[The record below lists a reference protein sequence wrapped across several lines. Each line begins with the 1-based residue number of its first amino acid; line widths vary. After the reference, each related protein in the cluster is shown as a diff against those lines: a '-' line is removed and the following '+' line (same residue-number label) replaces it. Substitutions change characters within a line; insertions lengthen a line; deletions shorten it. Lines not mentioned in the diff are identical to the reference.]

1 MIENYRFIS
10 VFKSFLVTFGYCKG
24 KQKNNAAQEGTNKK
38 HSHQME
44 TITAFTEEQTQKK
57 ISEILLTMPTS
68 NYPICPIKDILHT
81 VGDKWSV
88 LVMVLLGGNKTM
100 RFNEIKNGIGVIS
113 QKMLT
118 VTLRELESFGLVD
131 RKVYA
136 QIPPKVE
143 YTITPMGEEFVRHLA
158 VMIHWACSSAD
169 EISKHRN
176 KVLKS

>member
-1 MIENYRFIS
+1 MRYFLVSNG
-10 VFKSFLVTFGYCKG
+10 FLVTFGYCKV
-24 KQKNNAAQEGTNKK
+24 KQKKNVKQEGTSQKP
-38 HSHQME
+38 SYQME
-44 TITAFTEEQTQKK
+44 TITVFTKEQSQKK
-57 ISEILLTMPTS
+57 ISEILAKPAGA
-68 NYPICPIKDILHT
+68 YPICPIKDVLHA

-88 LVMVLLGGNKTM
+88 LVMITLANYKTM

-131 RKVYA
+131 RQIYA

-158 VMIHWACSSAD
+158 VMLHWACESSEKIAA
-169 EISKHRN
+169 HR
-176 KVLKS
+176 KKSLARSE